1 VCAPS
6 CSQLPDQCCGWGAET
21 GYDVEQQVRELLA
34 LHRPDLFAELEFD
47 SYAES
52 FLAYAPTEAAA
63 QALATEVV
71 KHSEK

>member
-1 VCAPS
+1 VRRPVLSFRTSAAA
-6 CSQLPDQCCGWGAET
+6 GGAET